1 MIHSL
6 DEIPSFRDECEEVE
20 FWNTHAMSDELWES
34 LRPVAE
40 SELPPVRARQAVGR
54 PDDVVVAVAIP
65 KSHWQALR
73 QRVKTGEVTVLA
85 LIRGRV
91 LDRLAEW
98 RMRVARRES
107 ARAHNSPILNLLLHR
122 LAVARPSTIVQ
133 EIWS

>member
-1 MIHSL
+1 MHES
-6 DEIPSFRDECEEVE
+6 DASGKGRD
-20 FWNTHAMSDELWES
+20 A
-34 LRPVAE
+34 
-40 SELPPVRARQAVGR
+40 
-54 PDDVVVAVAIP
+54 
-65 KSHWQALR
+65 
-73 QRVKTGEVTVLA
+73 TVLA